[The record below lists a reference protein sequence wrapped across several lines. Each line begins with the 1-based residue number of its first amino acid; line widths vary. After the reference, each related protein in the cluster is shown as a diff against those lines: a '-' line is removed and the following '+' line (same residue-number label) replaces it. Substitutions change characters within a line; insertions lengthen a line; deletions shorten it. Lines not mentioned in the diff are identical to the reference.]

1 MRLSHF
7 VTTSSLV
14 LSGWLALTFV
24 SEVPARSYPKL
35 EKHARHGNGGQA
47 GKHARLAAADAS
59 AGFSCVSLSQ

>member
-1 MRLSHF
+1 
-7 VTTSSLV
+7 

-35 EKHARHGNGGQA
+35 EKHARHGNA
-47 GKHARLAAADAS
+47 GHADKHARLAAADAS